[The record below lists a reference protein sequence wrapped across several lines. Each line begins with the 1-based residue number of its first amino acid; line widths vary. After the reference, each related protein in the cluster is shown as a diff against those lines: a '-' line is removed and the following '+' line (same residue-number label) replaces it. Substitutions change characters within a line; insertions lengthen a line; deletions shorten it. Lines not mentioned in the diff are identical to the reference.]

1 MGIVGGIGGLPQR
14 EDLAKARAAVGPDL
28 CGTVADR
35 RTREKENRFASVSEP
50 RQGPPFLP

>member
-1 MGIVGGIGGLPQR
+1 MGIIGGIGGLPQR

-35 RTREKENRFASVSEP
+35 RTCEQENRFASVSEP
-50 RQGPPFLP
+50 LQGPPVLP